1 MDEIKKLPIWVLWRK
16 EMKKG
21 SKPTKVPYKG
31 IGEYASSTNPA
42 TWSTYEKLDKKFF
55 TGKGVSPDSSW
66 GIGIVFEKSANIIGI
81 DFDNCVENGKVHQD
95 VARFIKLSD
104 TYVEYSPS
112 GTGIHLLFQRIGEE
126 DINLIANKNH
136 FKDFAIEV
144 YVSGRY
150 FTFTGNESAES
161 KPLRQINSADFME
174 LLKTMEY
181 PWGKDKDI
189 VKDITTPPPA
199 DPIKTDRELLDKMFA
214 SKNGSAIKALWDGDL
229 SKYNNDT
236 SSGDYAL
243 CVHLAFW
250 TGKNA
255 EQMQKLWLS
264 SPLGARAK
272 TQERED
278 YRQRTIQSA
287 ITATQE
293 VYTQKTSRTLVEG
306 WGSSGSKD
314 PSVKPINKSDKVEYD
329 FMLDKEGI
337 PILIFPNIVRILRND
352 PYLTGIIR
360 KNDFSHMVEVKNKG
374 DAKAEWTA
382 LNDDFIST
390 IREYICE
397 NFRVFKKLSKEM
409 VTDAILRVATDNRV
423 NPPKDYFTSLVW
435 DKTPRLNSW
444 LHHAYGVPDDD
455 LHQSIGSNW
464 MKGLVKRVI
473 FPGCQFDEVLA
484 LVSKQGYRK
493 STSLRVLGHPWHV
506 ETTHSTDNKD
516 FYLILAQNVIVEFSE
531 GEIMDRTSVNRL
543 KAEITKTQ
551 DQVRPPYER
560 GIITYPRSCV
570 FAITTNRL
578 ELKDDTGNRRW
589 LPVELQKIA
598 DIDWLAQNKDQL
610 YAEAYHRVITNN
622 ETTHEYHKT
631 LENLQEDYREF
642 NDSDEVLLEYLATI
656 SDEDLLK
663 GELTLTMCC
672 RAINPVITHITK
684 IDELRV
690 ASSLRRLYFEN
701 LLKRVEGKSVRRWI
715 PTARAL
721 DILKSVR
728 GTPQTTK
735 LKDFAF

>member
-1 MDEIKKLPIWVLWRK
+1 MDEIKKLPIWVMWRK

-21 SKPTKVPYKG
+21 TKPTKVPYMD
-31 IGEYASSTNPA
+31 IGKYASSTNPD
-42 TWSTYEKLDKKFF
+42 TWSTFKKLDDKFF
-55 TGKGVSPDSSW
+55 KGRDIPLNSKA
-66 GIGIVFEKSANIIGI
+66 GIGIVFEKTANIIGI
-81 DFDNCVENGKVHQD
+81 DFDKCVDNKGKIHQD
-95 VARFIKLSD
+95 VKRFIEKAN
-104 TYVEYSPS
+104 TYAEFSPS
-112 GTGIHLLFQRIGEE
+112 GTGIHLLFQKTGEE

-136 FKDFAIEV
+136 FETFDIEV
-144 YVSGRY
+144 YASGRY
-150 FTFTGNESAES
+150 FTFSGNECEES
-161 KPLRQINSADFME
+161 KPLRQIQAADFIE
-174 LLKTMEY
+174 LLKDMHY

-189 VKDITTPPPA
+189 VKDIVAPKVTTPLQ
-199 DPIKTDRELLDKMFA
+199 DDNEIISKMFA
-214 SKNGSAIKALWDGDL
+214 SKNGSSIKSLWDGDL
-229 SKYNNDT
+229 SKHNNDE
-236 SSGDYAL
+236 SSADYAL

-255 EQMQKLWLS
+255 DQIQRLWLS
-264 SPLGARAK
+264 SPLGSRKK
-272 TQERED
+272 TQDRED
-278 YRQRTIQSA
+278 YRQRTIQNA

-293 VYTQKTSRTLVEG
+293 VYTQKNSKTTVEG
-306 WGSSGSKD
+306 WAGVNSKE
-314 PSVKPINKSDKVEYD
+314 SFSKPIKDNEKVDYD
-329 FMLDKEGI
+329 FMLDKEGV
-337 PILIFPNIVRILRND
+337 PILLFPNIVRVLRKD
-352 PYLTGIIR
+352 PYLNGLIR
-360 KNDFSHMVEVKNKG
+360 KNDFSHMVEVRNKG
-374 DAKAEWTA
+374 DETGEWKA

-435 DKTPRLNSW
+435 DKVPRLNSW
-444 LHHAYGVPDDD
+444 LHHAYGTPDDD

-464 MKGLVKRVI
+464 MKGLVKRTI

-531 GEIMDRTSVNRL
+531 GEIMDRTSVNKL

-598 DIDWLAQNKDQL
+598 DIDWLAKNKDQL
-610 YAEAYHRVITNN
+610 YAEAYHRVITNK
-622 ETTHEYHKT
+622 ESTHEYHTT
-631 LENLQEDYREF
+631 LEGLQENYREF
-642 NDSDEVLLEYLATI
+642 NDSDEILADHLAHFTN
-656 SDEDLLK
+656 DELMRGDI
-663 GELTLTMCC
+663 TLTMAC
-672 RAINPVITHITK
+672 RAVNPSIVNITK

-701 LLKRVEGKSVRRWI
+701 VVRKIDGKSVRRWI
-715 PTARAL
+715 PTPKAL
-721 DILKSVR
+721 DILEKIRMSD
-728 GTPQTTK
+728 TFS
-735 LKDFAF
+735 LDDFGL